1 MGRLQP
7 FPIVGGAYT
16 DDAKSW
22 ANQDTVNYLPV
33 RSEREGTKT
42 AAKLEQAPGL
52 RPFLKLG
59 DGPIRGGRDVE
70 GKGFVVSG
78 TSLYRIAGDGVA
90 QAVGTIPGT
99 GPVTITHNQVTGG
112 NQVVIGNGISGYVYD
127 TSDNTLV
134 QITDD
139 GFPGFASLDFLGQ
152 MVLGVEPQRRFWF
165 HSDLVDATSYNTNNR
180 YSAETSPDR
189 LVGVIAANND
199 AVVFGERTIEPWTLA
214 PTANQN
220 FQLQRGGVVEMG
232 CAAAR
237 TLCRLDNSIFFLN
250 NFGQVV
256 QLAGYSPRIVS
267 TRAMEGAISR
277 CDLSRAFA
285 FTWEDK
291 GHAVYYITFPDGQT
305 WGWDAAHGEWHRRKS
320 FGMDRWRLSCLFKLN
335 GHWYGGDA
343 FNGLLHR
350 LTWRWAKEACDPV
363 ERIRRTGFVYQAAER
378 FRVNRMQFELDAGG
392 TETVPYHW
400 PDAAVVVTGSLP
412 ALTLGQSVAYQ
423 YDVTPPADRPF
434 GMTVS
439 GLPDGL
445 TLHIDGTVTGRSTQ
459 PGLADVQITVVDDC
473 GEPLAFDD
481 EASTS
486 LAFAQDAKPFGFPY
500 VLEQGEGASSLI
512 SSDGSVGG
520 IWLSGEGVPA
530 FTEVADSGGYLM
542 AAYSPTLNVMLVS
555 SASELIGT
563 GSNLAYSADG
573 AALVACSESGTETG
587 ATAIAWIPEQ
597 SRFVGL
603 SNFDRY
609 TTSTDGVNLVSA
621 AISGTWSGLA
631 PQHIRWIASLGK
643 FVAWR
648 FDLPGPE
655 TTALSTADTIA
666 GPWTVQTLAADSYLW
681 VEWAEDL
688 SLAVVMST
696 SGSGYWT
703 DDFETFTPLTLAAD
717 LTSLSGFVALFAPC
731 WSPLYGLFIARVRAL
746 SSHEIAV
753 STDGKNWSL
762 ADSSGIAPGTGATA
776 TIPLWDADGERYVFV
791 SSDDVIYSL

>member
-33 RSEREGTKT
+33 RSEREGTLT

-59 DGPIRGGRDVE
+59 NGPIRGGRDVE

-78 TSLYRIAGDGVA
+78 TSLYLISGEGVA
-90 QAVGTIPGT
+90 SAVGTIPGT
-99 GPVTITHNQVTGG
+99 GPVSITHNQISGG

-152 MVLGVEPQRRFWF
+152 MILGVEPQRRYWF
-165 HSDLVDATSYNTNNR
+165 HSDLVDATSYNTNNT

-214 PTANQN
+214 PSGNQS

-320 FGMDRWRLSCLFKLN
+320 YGMERWRLSCLFKLN

-343 FNGLLHR
+343 FSGLLYR

-378 FRVNRMQFELDAGG
+378 FRVNRMQFELDRGAG

-400 PDAAVVVTGSLP
+400 PDDATPVVQGELP
-412 ALTLGQSVAYQ
+412 ALGVGTQVDFQ
-423 YDVTPPADRPF
+423 YTVTPPAGRPF
-434 GMTVS
+434 GMTVT
-439 GLPDGL
+439 GLPAGL
-445 TLHIDGTVTGRSTQ
+445 TLHLNGRVTGAPTANTSSVVT
-459 PGLADVQITVVDDC
+459 ITVIDDC
-473 GEPLAFDD
+473 GQVQDHDDTATVAAPVYAAIDNVNYLARSIDGGLTFPDTLTTNVAVNSEVMVDAANGYLFHWSEDECRRGTDGGAWEVATGLATDAAPSAVLWTETEYLAFDYLKVY
-481 EASTS
+481 ASDDG
-486 LAFAQDAKPFGFPY
+486 LAFTERLALPVRKPVMSGSTI
-500 VLEQGEGASSLI
+500 LGIRGGASLVRSTDAGVTFESAYTLTDVNTTEGIQCLVFTGTHYVVFARDNSGNLVIQRSTTGASGSWTAVTAPEAAIAHTCCMDNAGHLLVVLANGNCHI
-512 SSDGSVGG
+512 SSDYGATFES
-520 IWLSGEGVPA
+520 VPA
-530 FTEVADSGGYLM
+530 VPYGGATTFPPAQRNKLGC
-542 AAYSPTLNVMLVS
+542 V
-555 SASELIGT
+555 
-563 GSNLAYSADG
+563 DG
-573 AALVACSESGTETG
+573 AFYFG
-587 ATAIAWIPEQ
+587 AEQ
-597 SRFVGL
+597 GGGVNRL
-603 SNFDRY
+603 YRY
-609 TTSTDGVNLVSA
+609 TYGD
-621 AISGTWSGLA
+621 
-631 PQHIRWIASLGK
+631 
-643 FVAWR
+643 VAWTLVYTAPSGNR
-648 FDLPGPE
+648 IDSV
-655 TTALSTADTIA
+655 TTS
-666 GPWTVQTLAADSYLW
+666 
-681 VEWAEDL
+681 
-688 SLAVVMST
+688 
-696 SGSGYWT
+696 
-703 DDFETFTPLTLAAD
+703 
-717 LTSLSGFVALFAPC
+717 
-731 WSPLYGLFIARVRAL
+731 
-746 SSHEIAV
+746 
-753 STDGKNWSL
+753 
-762 ADSSGIAPGTGATA
+762 
-776 TIPLWDADGERYVFV
+776 
-791 SSDDVIYSL
+791 